1 MSSSVLALTPFGG
14 RGALGGF
21 GLLGLLGLG
30 PLFFRRKGGG
40 VVLDERDQEIS
51 RRSLLVA
58 YTVFWLVFVAACVSL
73 PAFYGW
79 GGSVPVFVV
88 QSSVFVAC
96 DAGGRRVVGRHA
108 GPVRPGGDDR
118 CRPGLM
124 ARSPTRS
131 GGCGSTTAR

>member
-1 MSSSVLALTPFGG
+1 MTAVQKHAWFNLAVVVASVIVILALTPFGG

-79 GGSVPVFVV
+79 GGSVPVFVA

-96 DAGGRRVVGRHA
+96 MLVVGVSSVA
-108 GPVRPGGDDR
+108 TLVQYGLGGTTDA
-118 CRPGLM
+118 
-124 ARSPTRS
+124 AR
-131 GGCGSTTAR
+131 A

>member
-1 MSSSVLALTPFGG
+1 MYSVIVVLALTPFGG

-21 GLLGLLGLG
+21 GLLGFLGLG

-79 GGSVPVFVV
+79 GGSVSVVVV
-88 QSSVFVAC
+88 QSSVFVAWML
-96 DAGGRRVVGRHA
+96 VVGVSSVA
-108 GPVRPGGDDR
+108 TLVQYGFGGTTDA
-118 CRPGLM
+118 
-124 ARSPTRS
+124 AR
-131 GGCGSTTAR
+131 A

>member
-1 MSSSVLALTPFGG
+1 MTAVQKHAWFNLAVVVASLIVVLALTPFGG
-14 RGALGGF
+14 RGATGGF

-40 VVLDERDQEIS
+40 IVLDERDQEIS

-73 PAFYGW
+73 PALYGW

-96 DAGGRRVVGRHA
+96 MLVVGVSSVA
-108 GPVRPGGDDR
+108 TLVQYGLGGTTDA
-118 CRPGLM
+118 
-124 ARSPTRS
+124 AR
-131 GGCGSTTAR
+131 A

>member
-1 MSSSVLALTPFGG
+1 MTAVQKHAWFNLAVVVASVIVVLALTPFKG

-73 PAFYGW
+73 PALYGW
-79 GGSVPVFVV
+79 GGSVPVVV
-88 QSSVFVAC
+88 AQSSVFVAWML
-96 DAGGRRVVGRHA
+96 VVGVSSVA
-108 GPVRPGGDDR
+108 TLVQYGLGGPTDA
-118 CRPGLM
+118 
-124 ARSPTRS
+124 AR
-131 GGCGSTTAR
+131 A